1 MEKGG
6 IRATFGL
13 NIFIPLSLK
22 IKGPKEQQRE
32 LKCEPQL
39 LCNLVFLSESFQDL
53 EPSPPPPMFEAAQW
67 CVMLGLTFIPCAG
80 RSRSLFNVK
89 TLLHQLWEIFM
100 NNFTDA
106 SFLVS
111 SALSAL
117 FSLRFHGLALHLFPY
132 FSSRCIFLKRFP
144 QFYLL
149 VFLWIFH
156 SRTLI
161 SKGSF
166 RVPRRFFFI
175 RWSIPFLAVQLL
187 GVFSSTHTPCS
198 LPGLPITVR
207 LFQPLLFMSEAFL
220 IV

>member
-1 MEKGG
+1 MWAPAFVQLGFSLWK
-6 IRATFGL
+6 
-13 NIFIPLSLK
+13 LS
-22 IKGPKEQQRE
+22 GPWTVPR
-32 LKCEPQL
+32 
-39 LCNLVFLSESFQDL
+39 
-53 EPSPPPPMFEAAQW
+53 SPTPVFEAAQW

-149 VFLWIFH
+149 VFLWIFR

-198 LPGLPITVR
+198 LPGLPITVH
-207 LFQPLLFMSEAFL
+207 LFQPLFFMSEAFL

>member
-1 MEKGG
+1 MSPSFC
-6 IRATFGL
+6 ATWFFSPKAFRTL
-13 NIFIPLSLK
+13 N
-22 IKGPKEQQRE
+22 R
-32 LKCEPQL
+32 
-39 LCNLVFLSESFQDL
+39 
-53 EPSPPPPMFEAAQW
+53 PPPPPPVFEAAQC

-198 LPGLPITVR
+198 LPGLPITVH
-207 LFQPLLFMSEAFL
+207 LFQPLFFMSEAFL